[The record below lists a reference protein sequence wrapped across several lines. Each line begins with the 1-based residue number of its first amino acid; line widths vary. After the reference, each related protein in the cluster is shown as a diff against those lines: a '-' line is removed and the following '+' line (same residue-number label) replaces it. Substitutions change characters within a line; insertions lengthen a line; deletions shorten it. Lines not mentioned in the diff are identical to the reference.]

1 MSEIIDTDIVE
12 SSEEKEFNVNI
23 KVSNQ
28 NLSYKS
34 DFQESETIFWLEAVK
49 SLILKN
55 AFDRTQESW

>member
-1 MSEIIDTDIVE
+1 MSEIIDTNIVE
-12 SSEEKEFNVNI
+12 SSEEKEFNVTI

-55 AFDRTQESW
+55 AFDRTQES